1 MGDLQTLLPGFQ
13 NSVQALHT
21 ALLAV
26 CLVLGFA
33 GLVREVSLSYQRGSL
48 TALPPYMVKMLV
60 AFVALGLMQVWAG
73 YLSGMVTD
81 LDNQIGVNK
90 GNVLSAYMQALATK
104 FGTVI
109 NSTGT
114 AATSQNAA
122 NAQINPSTGFY
133 NGSNGASGG
142 VKITHYSYAGD
153 STPDW
158 NSEHG
163 IGNHNN
169 QLVPGTSIAF
179 SPDLIAEFHLT
190 VGQPVTVTLANGQT
204 LTGRFDDTTA
214 ADLTGRVDIYDPNNT
229 ITFDGAAVASIDGTT
244 PVAGFDTGIATS
256 PVTLFT
262 AAAMGADGLAAFF
275 LGMFVLVLCVIG
287 MFLMW
292 LFSLLQQFLIA
303 VAIGVSPIF
312 FGLLLIRGLDGVAS
326 RFLTGFVGLC
336 LWPLGWGIANLVTAL
351 LLDFALNTTNNVALS
366 AINYLSGGVLWWLG
380 LGLWTI
386 GSTLAAPWMISRS
399 VMAAQP
405 GIAALLGEMRRP
417 AMALASYTVKLGVL
431 GGGSSDSPAPAPA
444 GGGSLAAE
452 RAEEFV
458 PLTTLGRMRR
468 FGRRPQ

>member
-13 NSVQALHT
+13 NSIQALHT
-21 ALLAV
+21 TLLGV
-26 CLVLGFA
+26 SLVLGFA
-33 GLVREVSLSYQRGSL
+33 GLVREVSLSYQRGSV

-109 NSTGT
+109 NSTST

-133 NGSNGASGG
+133 NGSGGASGG
-142 VKITHYSYAGD
+142 VKITHYGYAGD

-179 SPDLIAEFHLT
+179 SSDLIAEYHLT

-204 LTGRFDDTTA
+204 LTGRFDDTTS

-256 PVTLFT
+256 RSRCLPPRQWEQ
-262 AAAMGADGLAAFF
+262 MG
-275 LGMFVLVLCVIG
+275 
-287 MFLMW
+287 
-292 LFSLLQQFLIA
+292 
-303 VAIGVSPIF
+303 
-312 FGLLLIRGLDGVAS
+312 
-326 RFLTGFVGLC
+326 
-336 LWPLGWGIANLVTAL
+336 
-351 LLDFALNTTNNVALS
+351 
-366 AINYLSGGVLWWLG
+366 
-380 LGLWTI
+380 
-386 GSTLAAPWMISRS
+386 
-399 VMAAQP
+399 
-405 GIAALLGEMRRP
+405 
-417 AMALASYTVKLGVL
+417 
-431 GGGSSDSPAPAPA
+431 
-444 GGGSLAAE
+444 
-452 RAEEFV
+452 
-458 PLTTLGRMRR
+458 
-468 FGRRPQ
+468 